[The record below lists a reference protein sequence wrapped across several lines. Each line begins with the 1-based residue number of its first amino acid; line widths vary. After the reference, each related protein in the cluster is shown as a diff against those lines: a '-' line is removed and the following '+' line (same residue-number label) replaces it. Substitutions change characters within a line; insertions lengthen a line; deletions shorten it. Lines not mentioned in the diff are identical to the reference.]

1 MKITKEEKQVIKI
14 SAIIAVIGTIAFFI
28 IGMIIGKIFW
38 GFSFLIGYLIS
49 LITFFKNGF
58 FVTIS
63 LDVEK
68 GNKWLIVLSV
78 LISIILYIGV
88 LLLNFFIKELNIFVA
103 LGGLVVVK
111 IAVISLE
118 IFNIKRGDKN

>member
-38 GFSFLIGYLIS
+38 GFSFLMGYLIS

>member
-1 MKITKEEKQVIKI
+1 
-14 SAIIAVIGTIAFFI
+14 
-28 IGMIIGKIFW
+28 MIIGKIFW

-78 LISIILYIGV
+78 LISIILKLFY
-88 LLLNFFIKELNIFVA
+88 
-103 LGGLVVVK
+103 
-111 IAVISLE
+111 
-118 IFNIKRGDKN
+118 

>member
-14 SAIIAVIGTIAFFI
+14 SIIIAVIGTIAFFI